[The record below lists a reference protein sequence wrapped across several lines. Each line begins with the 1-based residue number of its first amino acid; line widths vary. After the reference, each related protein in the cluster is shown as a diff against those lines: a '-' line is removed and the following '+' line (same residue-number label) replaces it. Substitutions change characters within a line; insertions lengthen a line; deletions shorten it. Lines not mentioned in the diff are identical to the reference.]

1 MRRESGCE
9 NGCQLGRQAGH
20 AWGLGPQAH
29 RGGLLG
35 GATPDASSKLI
46 TRVIYT
52 DKFQLQTQF
61 LLMQA
66 CPSFHEGMCMNWA
79 NMWLCWGLSGGRCVC
94 LSIGSGPSRVKF

>member
-1 MRRESGCE
+1 MAVRTAANSAARRGTH
-9 NGCQLGRQAGH
+9 GG
-20 AWGLGPQAH
+20 WGLRLTGE
-29 RGGLLG
+29 GCWG

-79 NMWLCWGLSGGRCVC
+79 NVWLCWRLSGGRCVC
-94 LSIGSGPSRVKF
+94 LSTGSGPSRVKF